1 MTTEHEHVDWNV
13 PLDAD
18 EEDQLGLRSNV
29 GGVVVLG
36 SAGETEPLL
45 LLLAVLLDVLL
56 STLEDL
62 RALLLVGLECLLAC
76 VVRK

>member
-1 MTTEHEHVDWNV
+1 MKTQRKHVDWHV

-62 RALLLVGLECLLAC
+62 SALLLVGLECMLAC

>member
-1 MTTEHEHVDWNV
+1 MLDIGRRWWEHLDCNV

-45 LLLAVLLDVLL
+45 LRLAVLLNVLL

-62 RALLLVGLECLLAC
+62 AALLLVGLDSKSAC
-76 VVRK
+76 